1 MNRQGEG
8 QCTFQRRINDFKITK
23 KCFEFGAP
31 VLTRYE
37 LRREAKSNLTV
48 ISDLQKRQGKKVS
61 SQCERPGIL
70 FLSEGAKTRDGKY
83 GI

>member
-1 MNRQGEG
+1 MISRL
-8 QCTFQRRINDFKITK
+8 QRNVL
-23 KCFEFGAP
+23 EFGAP

-48 ISDLQKRQGKKVS
+48 ISDLRKRQDKKVS

>member
-1 MNRQGEG
+1 MISRL
-8 QCTFQRRINDFKITK
+8 QRNVL
-23 KCFEFGAP
+23 EFGAP